1 MEATALDLKQRLR
14 SVFGHS
20 VFRPHQEEVCRRT
33 AAGADGLVVMP
44 TGAGKSLCY
53 QLPGLL
59 RGGPILVFSPLI
71 ALMEDQ
77 TAKLRELGLRAE
89 RIHSGR
95 PRSESRQACR
105 LYRDGELDF
114 LFIAPERLGVPGF
127 IEFLERCRPAL
138 IAVDEA
144 HCISQW
150 GHDFRPDYRLLGQ
163 RLPRLRPAPVLAL
176 TATATPRI
184 QDDIAA
190 QLDLEGDQRYIYGFR
205 RENLAVE
212 VIQKRTGAR
221 AAIVAEVLGETE
233 RRPAIVYAPTRKE
246 TEALAGR
253 LAEQFPAGAYHAG
266 LPSAERDE
274 VQAAFLGDEIE
285 VVVATTAFGMG
296 IDKPDIRTVIHTAMP
311 ATVEGYYQE
320 IGRAG
325 RDGEP
330 ARALLL
336 YSWADRRTQEFLHGL
351 TYPEVGYLKRLY
363 EALGDEPVEVDE
375 LARRL
380 SFPDRVF
387 EAALDQLR
395 IHGAARIV
403 GGDRVRRAVP
413 AASRAATRAGAGGR
427 AGEAVAGGVG
437 MPFGGRRRDARVPGS
452 GGSWQRA
459 YSVQRRHR
467 LDQIDEM
474 TRFAD
479 HRGCRMLRL
488 VRHFGDR
495 ADSGEACGLCDVC
508 ASEACLV
515 RRFRE
520 ALPEE
525 VQAMETVVSL
535 LRRRDGQG
543 TGRLFK
549 EFRAVH
555 GSYDRD
561 AFEDLLGALGQA
573 RVLFVEDDSFQKD
586 GETIRYQRAG
596 LTPSGRRRGIDLAG
610 QVVLPDDPPDEPAK
624 RQRRRAAPALE
635 INEADADPELV
646 EVLRQWRLEEA
657 RKRRWPAYT
666 VLSNRA
672 LAAVAAVKP
681 GDRDD
686 LLAIPG
692 IGPKTVKRY
701 GGALLRIVAAAG
713 KPAPK

>member
-1 MEATALDLKQRLR
+1 MATALDLKGRLG

-20 VFRPHQEEVCRRT
+20 KFRPHQEEVCRRT

-53 QLPGLL
+53 QLPGLI
-59 RGGPILVFSPLI
+59 RGGPTLVFSPLI

-77 TAKLRELGLRAE
+77 TAKLRQIGLRAE

-95 PRSESRQACR
+95 PRHESREACR

-114 LFIAPERLGVPGF
+114 LFISPERLGVPGF

-190 QLDLEGDQRYIYGFR
+190 QLDLQGDERYIYGFR
-205 RENLAVE
+205 RDNLAVE
-212 VIQKRTGAR
+212 VVQKRRGAR
-221 AAIVAEVLGETE
+221 AAVVSEVLGESE

-253 LAEQFPAGAYHAG
+253 LADKFPTAAYHAG
-266 LPSAERDE
+266 LPTAERDE
-274 VQAAFLGDEIE
+274 AQTAFLDGEIE

-296 IDKPDIRTVIHTAMP
+296 IDKPNIRTVIHTAMP

-330 ARALLL
+330 ARVLLL
-336 YSWADRRTQEFLHGL
+336 YSWADRRTQEFLHKL
-351 TYPEVGYLKRLY
+351 SYPEIGYLTELY
-363 EALGDEPVEVDE
+363 DALSDEPRDRAD
-375 LARRL
+375 LQRRL
-380 SFPDRVF
+380 RFDEEVF

-395 IHGAARIV
+395 IHGGAVI
-403 GGDRVRRAVP
+403 GGGYRVRR
-413 AASRAATRAGAGGR
+413 GG
-427 AGEAVAGGVG
+427 
-437 MPFGGRRRDARVPGS
+437 D
-452 GGSWQRA
+452 SWIRT
-459 YSVQRRHR
+459 YRVQRQHR

-488 VRHFGDR
+488 VRHFGDQ
-495 ADSGEACGLCDVC
+495 ADSGALCGECDVC
-508 ASEACLV
+508 RPDDCLV
-515 RRFRE
+515 RRFR
-520 ALPEE
+520 APLPEE

-535 LRRRDGQG
+535 LRRREGQG
-543 TGRLFK
+543 TGRLFQ

-561 AFEDLLGALGQA
+561 GFEDLLGALGQA
-573 RVLFVEDDSFQKD
+573 RVVFVEDDSFQKD

-610 QVVLPDDPPDEPAK
+610 QVSLPDDPPDEPKARRK
-624 RQRRRAAPALE
+624 RKAAMAVE
-635 INEADADPELV
+635 IAETDADPALV
-646 EVLRQWRLEEA
+646 ETLREWRLEEA
-657 RKRRWPAYT
+657 RKKRWPAYT
-666 VLSNRA
+666 VLQNRA
-672 LAAVAAVKP
+672 LVAVAAGRP
-681 GDRDD
+681 ANRDE

-692 IGPKTVKRY
+692 VGPATVKRY
-701 GGALLRIVAAAG
+701 GAALLRIVGAAG
-713 KPAPK
+713 KPEPQ

>member
-1 MEATALDLKQRLR
+1 MATALDLKQRLR
-14 SVFGHS
+14 GVFGHS

-33 AAGADGLVVMP
+33 AEGADGLVVMP

-59 RGGPILVFSPLI
+59 RGGPTLVFSPLI

-95 PRSESRQACR
+95 PRHESRQACR

-212 VIQKRTGAR
+212 VIQKRPSAR
-221 AAIVAEVLGETE
+221 AAIIAEVLREEE

-246 TEALAGR
+246 TESLSTR
-253 LAEQFPAGAYHAG
+253 LNEDFPCGPYHAG
-266 LPSAERDE
+266 LPTAERDE
-274 VQAAFLGDEIE
+274 VQAAFLSGAVE

-296 IDKPDIRTVIHTAMP
+296 IDKPNIRTVVHTATP
-311 ATVEGYYQE
+311 ATVEGFYQE

-336 YSWADRRTQEFLHGL
+336 YSWADRRTQEFLHSL
-351 TYPEVGYLKRLY
+351 TYPELAYLKRLY
-363 EALGDEPVEVDE
+363 AALGDEPVEVDE
-375 LARRL
+375 LVRRL
-380 SFPDRVF
+380 SFPERIF

-403 GGDRVRRAVP
+403 RGDRVCREP
-413 AASRAATRAGAGGR
+413 AGATGR
-427 AGEAVAGGVG
+427 PATDLGARSRLANE
-437 MPFGGRRRDARVPGS
+437 DA
-452 GGSWQRA
+452 SWQRT
-459 YSVQRRHR
+459 YRVQRQHR

-495 ADSGEACGLCDVC
+495 ADSGRRCGVCDVC
-508 ASEACLV
+508 APEACLV
-515 RRFRE
+515 RRFRTPL
-520 ALPEE
+520 AEE
-525 VQAMETVVSL
+525 VQAMETVVSM
-535 LRRRDGQG
+535 LRRRDGIG
-543 TGRLFK
+543 TGRLFQ

-555 GSYDRD
+555 GSYDRG
-561 AFEDLLGALGQA
+561 AFEDLLGALAQS
-573 RVLFVEDDSFQKD
+573 RILFVEEDSFQKE

-596 LTPSGRRRGIDLAG
+596 LTPSGRRRGVDLAE
-610 QVVLPDDPPDEPAK
+610 QVLLPDDPPDEPPA
-624 RQRRRAAPALE
+624 RRRRGGAVAPIE
-635 INEADADPELV
+635 ITEGDADPALV
-646 EVLRQWRLEEA
+646 EALREWRGKVA
-657 RKRRWPAYT
+657 REKRLPAYT
-666 VLSNRA
+666 VLHNRTMV
-672 LAAVAAVKP
+672 AVAAARP
-681 GDRDD
+681 ADRNQ

-692 IGPKTVKRY
+692 IGPTTVKRY
-701 GGALLRIVAAAG
+701 GGELLRIVAAAG
-713 KPAPK
+713 KPDSK

>member
-1 MEATALDLKQRLR
+1 MATALDLRQRLR

-20 VFRPHQEEVCRRT
+20 AFRPHQEEVCRRT
-33 AAGADGLVVMP
+33 ADGADGLVVMP

-59 RGGPILVFSPLI
+59 RGGPTLVFSPLI

-127 IEFLERCRPAL
+127 LEFLERCRPVL

-150 GHDFRPDYRLLGQ
+150 GHDFRPDYRLLGR

-212 VIQKRTGAR
+212 VIQKRPSAR
-221 AAIVAEVLGETE
+221 AAIVAEVLGEE
-233 RRPAIVYAPTRKE
+233 GRRPAIVYAPTRKE
-246 TEALAGR
+246 TEALSAR
-253 LAEQFPAGAYHAG
+253 LNEDFPCGAYHAG
-266 LPSAERDE
+266 LPAAERDR
-274 VQAAFLGDEIE
+274 VQAAFLEGELEAI
-285 VVVATTAFGMG
+285 VATTAFGMG
-296 IDKPDIRTVIHTAMP
+296 IDKPDIRTVVHTAMP
-311 ATVEGYYQE
+311 ASVEGYYQE

-351 TYPEVGYLKRLY
+351 SYPEVGVLKELY
-363 EALGDEPVEVDE
+363 DALREEPMEQAD
-375 LARRL
+375 LQRRVRFSEHL
-380 SFPDRVF
+380 F

-395 IHGAARIV
+395 IHGGAVI
-403 GGDRVRRAVP
+403 GGGYRVRR
-413 AASRAATRAGAGGR
+413 GA
-427 AGEAVAGGVG
+427 
-437 MPFGGRRRDARVPGS
+437 D
-452 GGSWQRA
+452 SWHRT
-459 YSVQRRHR
+459 YRVQRRHR

-495 ADSGEACGLCDVC
+495 ADSGRRCGVCDVC
-508 ASEACLV
+508 APSSCLV
-515 RRFRE
+515 RRFR
-520 ALPEE
+520 APLAEE
-525 VQAMETVVSL
+525 VQAMGTVVSL
-535 LRRRDGQG
+535 LRRRDGVG
-543 TGRLFK
+543 TGRLFRD
-549 EFRAVH
+549 FRAVH
-555 GSYDRD
+555 GSYDRGG
-561 AFEDLLGALGQA
+561 FEDLLGALAQS
-573 RVLFVEDDSFQKD
+573 RILFVEEDSFQKD

-596 LTPSGRRRGIDLAG
+596 LTPSGRRRGVDLAE
-610 QVVLPDDPPDEPAK
+610 QVLLPDDPPDEPAA
-624 RQRRRAAPALE
+624 RRPRGGAATPIE
-635 INEADADPELV
+635 ITEADADPALV
-646 EVLRQWRLEEA
+646 EALRDWRGKIA
-657 RKRRWPAYT
+657 REKRLPAYT
-666 VLSNRA
+666 VLHNRTMV
-672 LAAVAAVKP
+672 AVAAARP
-681 GDRDD
+681 ADRNQ

-692 IGPKTVKRY
+692 VGPTTVKRY
-701 GGALLRIVAAAG
+701 GSALLRIVAAAG
-713 KPAPK
+713 QPDPR